1 MSYGWI
7 LHDPTKETKTEML
20 TTEEAQY
27 IILRLKTKSIENYQ
41 IMRDDWSQWKKL
53 SIFLESPESPFMNTL
68 PLASSNEEEVNKAKP
83 ANLDFSSVKLADID
97 IKDAFGSHKQQFDG
111 DEFSAKGA
119 AKTTEVNLSFK
130 NLNKVTAFSPKRTLD
145 DAYKIELLL
154 IHSNGDMLRTVA
166 QDISLTGTFC
176 EKIIPGSFHNGTF
189 DVIIIN
195 NVIHDD
201 DYKRLT
207 LKGKVVVTDSRTY
220 IQYVNITDEQKNTLR
235 AGLDYY
241 LRAVKKLQKENA

>member
-1 MSYGWI
+1 MNHGWV
-7 LHDPTKETKTEML
+7 LYDPTKETKTELL

-27 IILRLKTKSIENYQ
+27 IILRLKTKAVENYL
-41 IMRDDWSQWKKL
+41 IKREDWPQWKKL
-53 SIFLESPESPFMNTL
+53 TIFLESPESPFMNTI
-68 PLASSNEEEVNKAKP
+68 PLGGPDEEVKPKAPVK
-83 ANLDFSSVKLADID
+83 DFSSVKLGDVD
-97 IKDAFGSHKQQFDG
+97 IKDAFGKHSQQFDG
-111 DEFSAKGA
+111 DEFSAEGA
-119 AKTTEVNLSFK
+119 AQVPEVNLSFK
-130 NLNKVTAFSPKRTLD
+130 NLNKSTAFSPKRTID

-154 IHSNGDMLRTVA
+154 IHPNGEMVRTVA

-176 EKIIPGSFHNGTF
+176 EKILPGSFHNCTF

-195 NVIHDD
+195 NVINDD

-207 LKGKVVVTDSRTY
+207 LKGKVVVTDTRIY
-220 IQYVNITDEQKNTLR
+220 IQYVNVTDEQKNTLR